1 MTVTSSTNRNAYTGN
16 GSTTVFARTF
26 LAKEESH
33 IKVYQTIS
41 GVTTEVTSGITHSGV
56 GTASGNVTFTTAP
69 ATGTSI
75 TIIREVPFTQETDYQ
90 SQGKVSPQQVEDDL
104 DLQAQQA
111 QDLNERLGRTYAAPI
126 TGKDGVEG
134 NLLKVNADGDLVD
147 AEVSYTDIQAAQAA
161 AEAAQAAAETAQS
174 EAETALDTFDDR
186 MLGSK
191 ASDPT
196 TDNDGNALL
205 EGAQYWNTTTKR
217 WRTYNGTAFED
228 DVNDTNVG
236 TVVDGVSGKSTP
248 VDADTIPLTDSAAS
262 QALKKVT
269 WANIKSTLATYFAS
283 LTQTLTNKTI
293 DAASNTISNLQTSMF
308 ATNVIDTDTTLN
320 ANSDTRIA
328 SQKAT
333 KAYVDTIKSG
343 LLWKDPVDVATTA
356 NITLSG
362 EQTIDG
368 VLTST
373 SRVLVKDQTDQTENG
388 LYLTGAGAWTR
399 TTGGDSADELQ
410 GASVLVQQGSTYA
423 DTQWQ
428 QTADGITLGSSN
440 IVWTQFGGAGTFTAG
455 TGLEL
460 SGNAFQLQNDSLKSI
475 NGLTPAADRLPYY
488 TGAAAAALA
497 TFTSYGRTLLG
508 LADAAALR
516 SNLSV
521 EENADVTDAENVASS
536 INGAT
541 AKTTPVD
548 ADKIGIIDSA
558 ASNVLK
564 TLTFAN
570 LKTYLNGLYV
580 QLTTL
585 TTKGDIFVR
594 TASGV
599 ARLAVGSN
607 NQVLTADSSET
618 SGVKWADAQ
627 GSGGN
632 ARNLVV
638 DGGMVSCQGDTS
650 TTGVTGIGYYGP
662 DMFQTLISS
671 LGTWTVSQD
680 TDAPTGFSNSLKLA
694 CTTADASPSAGDY
707 VFVKHKIE
715 GRDLQHLKKGTA
727 DAVSLTLGIWV
738 KCKKTGTFQV
748 NLLDVDNTRHIGS
761 TITIAAADT
770 WEFHNFTVAGDTT
783 GLLDNDE
790 NESLTLEFWFDAGSN
805 YTGGAT
811 PTSWEAQANADRA
824 AGVNLALGDSTAN
837 YINITGIQLEVGDT
851 ASDFVHEPFGDV
863 LRKVQRHFYSAVD
876 ATDGNTGVINVAA
889 YSSNNNYGYIRFPV
903 EMRDAPTMTYS
914 AGSDFAGR
922 MSNSATC
929 SSLNTQGTYTRFGVT
944 LYFQSTSTAGNAGWV
959 ETLTSSAYIRFDA
972 RM

>member
-1 MTVTSSTNRNAYTGN
+1 MTVTSSTNRNEYSGN
-16 GSTTVFARTF
+16 GSTTVFARSF

-69 ATGTSI
+69 ATGTTI

-90 SQGKVSPQQVEDDL
+90 SQGKVKPQQVEDDL

-111 QDLNERLGRTYAAPI
+111 QDLNERLGRAFSSPI
-126 TGKDGVEG
+126 TGKSVAEG
-134 NLLKVNADGDLVD
+134 NMVKANADGDLID
-147 AEVSYTDIQAAQAA
+147 AEVDFADIQAAQTAAEAAQAA
-161 AEAAQAAAETAQS
+161 AEAAQSA
-174 EAETALDTFDDR
+174 AETALDTFDDR

-191 ASDPT
+191 ASDPA
-196 TDNDGNALL
+196 TDNDGNALI

-236 TVVDGVSGKSTP
+236 SVVDGVSGKSTP
-248 VDADTIPLTDSAAS
+248 VDADTLPLTDSAAS

-283 LTQTLTNKTI
+283 LTQTLTNKSI
-293 DAASNTISNLQTSMF
+293 DAANNTITNLQTSMF

-399 TTGGDSADELQ
+399 TSGGDSAAELQ

-440 IVWTQFGGAGTFTAG
+440 IVWTQFGGAGTYTAG
-455 TGLEL
+455 TGVEL
-460 SGNAFQLQNDSLKSI
+460 SGNAFGLSEDSLKAI
-475 NGLTPAADRLPYY
+475 NSLTPAADRLPYY

-516 SNLSV
+516 SNLNV
-521 EENADVTDAENVASS
+521 EDGADVTDAANVGSS
-536 INGAT
+536 IHGAT

-558 ASNVLK
+558 ASNALK
-564 TLTFAN
+564 TLSFAN
-570 LKTYLNGLYV
+570 LKTYLNGIYLAITGSTGSAKLPV
-580 QLTTL
+580 GTTAQRDGTPAAGYL
-585 TTKGDIFVR
+585 RFNSTTNTYEGYDGSAWGAIGGGGGGLFKGENGEVGTAPGDIFRINEQALNTDV
-594 TASGV
+594 TIDSDENASCAGPLTIASGV
-599 ARLAVGSN
+599 T
-607 NQVLTADSSET
+607 LTVN
-618 SGVKWADAQ
+618 G
-627 GSGGN
+627 
-632 ARNLVV
+632 NLVV
-638 DGGMVSCQGDTS
+638 V
-650 TTGVTGIGYYGP
+650 
-662 DMFQTLISS
+662 
-671 LGTWTVSQD
+671 
-680 TDAPTGFSNSLKLA
+680 
-694 CTTADASPSAGDY
+694 
-707 VFVKHKIE
+707 
-715 GRDLQHLKKGTA
+715 
-727 DAVSLTLGIWV
+727 
-738 KCKKTGTFQV
+738 
-748 NLLDVDNTRHIGS
+748 
-761 TITIAAADT
+761 
-770 WEFHNFTVAGDTT
+770 
-783 GLLDNDE
+783 
-790 NESLTLEFWFDAGSN
+790 
-805 YTGGAT
+805 
-811 PTSWEAQANADRA
+811 
-824 AGVNLALGDSTAN
+824 
-837 YINITGIQLEVGDT
+837 
-851 ASDFVHEPFGDV
+851 
-863 LRKVQRHFYSAVD
+863 
-876 ATDGNTGVINVAA
+876 
-889 YSSNNNYGYIRFPV
+889 
-903 EMRDAPTMTYS
+903 
-914 AGSDFAGR
+914 
-922 MSNSATC
+922 
-929 SSLNTQGTYTRFGVT
+929 
-944 LYFQSTSTAGNAGWV
+944 
-959 ETLTSSAYIRFDA
+959 
-972 RM
+972 